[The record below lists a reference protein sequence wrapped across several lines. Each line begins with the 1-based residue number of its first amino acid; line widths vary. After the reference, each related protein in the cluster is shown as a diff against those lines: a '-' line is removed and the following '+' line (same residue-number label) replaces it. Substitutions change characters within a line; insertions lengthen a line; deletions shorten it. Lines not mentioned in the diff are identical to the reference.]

1 LTADRMMATVRAA
14 AGAKPAAAAGDMGVS
29 LGGPAELTKVEAD
42 GRVVVRTS
50 DMDIEAGEFELDVPS
65 QIGIARAEQ
74 GRLVTLIQRGTANP
88 VRAHAFRWDMV
99 KGTVSVE
106 GARGGIG
113 R

>member
-1 LTADRMMATVRAA
+1 
-14 AGAKPAAAAGDMGVS
+14 MGVS